1 MGGTVTSPSRCS
13 PTPSSPPSGPKAGT
27 SRRHSHK
34 KGLQKRR
41 PRTAFLHSRES
52 EGSRGADGLRSA
64 KAPVPIGLVSTT
76 SILPRSTLLV
86 GVASS
91 PSGGSQTLPLQTERR
106 AAGMNYTC
114 STRARGYAGG
124 NGRGSTISSFLRC
137 GLPSWRDHRDQRRA
151 ADELADPEQE
161 RRQERWQDRP
171 IPVLQ

>member
-106 AAGMNYTC
+106 AAGMNYNC
-114 STRARGYAGG
+114 SIKDQPSLRKKKQSSSPTRVTTVSTATMKKMTIAILLRNGSKKKGG
-124 NGRGSTISSFLRC
+124 
-137 GLPSWRDHRDQRRA
+137 
-151 ADELADPEQE
+151 
-161 RRQERWQDRP
+161 
-171 IPVLQ
+171 

>member
-106 AAGMNYTC
+106 AAGMNYNC
-114 STRARGYAGG
+114 SIKLHEASRSSPGAPVRGAASPLRVVVRARGES
-124 NGRGSTISSFLRC
+124 RSKSSHFEN
-137 GLPSWRDHRDQRRA
+137 D
-151 ADELADPEQE
+151 
-161 RRQERWQDRP
+161 
-171 IPVLQ
+171 